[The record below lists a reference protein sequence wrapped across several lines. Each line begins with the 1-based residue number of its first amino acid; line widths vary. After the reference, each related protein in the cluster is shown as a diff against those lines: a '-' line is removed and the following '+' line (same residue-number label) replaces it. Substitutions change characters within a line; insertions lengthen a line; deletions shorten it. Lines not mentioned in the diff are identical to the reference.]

1 MENSR
6 CEGDEAPEGSTMK
19 YSEPGGV
26 VVTGA
31 ARGIGRA
38 ICEALAEAGYGV
50 IVADIDEEAG
60 ARTASEIARS
70 GHRATFC
77 KTDVAERE
85 SVAKAVSSCTKQF
98 GHLHAMVNNAGFN
111 RPQHFLETTEDN
123 WHRIMTIN
131 GLGVLIGMQ
140 EAAKAMIAAGHK
152 GKIVNTA
159 SIASRGGDPEWVPY
173 CSSKAA
179 VVSMTQAA
187 AKALAPHGIT
197 VNAFAPGV
205 VRTDLWNQLD
215 QDLMAMGIASKPG
228 EAMENFSKNIPL
240 GRTSTPQD
248 VVGTVAFLISPA
260 ADYMTGQCLMID
272 GGMIMQ

>member
-1 MENSR
+1 MQER
-6 CEGDEAPEGSTMK
+6 EL
-19 YSEPGGV
+19 GGV

-38 ICEALAEAGYGV
+38 ICDALASEGYGIV
-50 IVADIDEEAG
+50 VADIDEEAG
-60 ARTASEIARS
+60 VGAVSDITKTGR
-70 GHRATFC
+70 RAVFSR
-77 KTDVAERE
+77 TDVADRA
-85 SVAKAVSSCTKQF
+85 SVASTVRNCTENF
-98 GHLHAMVNNAGFN
+98 GHIHAIVNNAGFN

-140 EAAKAMIAAGHK
+140 EAAKAMIAKGHR

-187 AKALAPHGIT
+187 AKALAPHGIN

-205 VRTDLWNQLD
+205 VQTDLWNQLD
-215 QDLMAMGIASKPG
+215 KDLMAMGIASKPG
-228 EAMENFSKNIPL
+228 EAMENFSRNIPL

-248 VVGTVAFLISPA
+248 IVGTVSFLISPA
-260 ADYMTGQCLMID
+260 SDYMTGQCLMID

>member
-1 MENSR
+1 MNS
-6 CEGDEAPEGSTMK
+6 DNL
-19 YSEPGGV
+19 GGV
-26 VVTGA
+26 IVTGA

-38 ICEALAEAGYGV
+38 IAEELSRTGYGV
-50 IVADIDEEAG
+50 VIADLDEQVGSEAAAEIDKAG
-60 ARTASEIARS
+60 
-70 GHRATFC
+70 GRALFH
-77 KTDVAERE
+77 KVDVSDRA
-85 SVAKAVSSCTKQF
+85 SVAAAVKAYEVAF
-98 GHLHAMVNNAGFN
+98 GFIHAIVNNAGFN

-123 WHRIMTIN
+123 WDRIMTIN

-159 SIASRGGDPEWVPY
+159 SIASRSGDAEWVPY
-173 CSSKAA
+173 CASKAA
-179 VVSMTQAA
+179 VVSMTQAG
-187 AKALAPHGIT
+187 AKALAQHGIN

-205 VRTDLWNQLD
+205 VRTDLWTQLD
-215 QDLMAMGIASKPG
+215 KDLMEMGISSAPG
-228 EAMENFSKNIPL
+228 EAMDHFSKSIPL

-260 ADYMTGQCLMID
+260 SDYMTGQCLMID

>member
-1 MENSR
+1 MNSENL
-6 CEGDEAPEGSTMK
+6 
-19 YSEPGGV
+19 GGV

-38 ICEALAEAGYGV
+38 IAEELSATGYGV
-50 IVADIDEEAG
+50 VIADLDEKTGTEA
-60 ARTASEIARS
+60 AASI
-70 GHRATFC
+70 GKTGGRAFFH
-77 KTDVAERE
+77 KVDVSDRA
-85 SVAKAVSSCTKQF
+85 SVAAAVKACEVSF
-98 GHLHAMVNNAGFN
+98 GFIHAIVNNAGFN

-123 WHRIMTIN
+123 WNRIMTIN

-159 SIASRGGDPEWVPY
+159 SIASRSGDAEWVPY
-173 CSSKAA
+173 CASKAA
-179 VVSMTQAA
+179 VVSMTQAG
-187 AKALAPHGIT
+187 AKALAQHGIN

-205 VRTDLWNQLD
+205 VQTDLWTQLD
-215 QDLMAMGIASKPG
+215 KDLMDMGISSRPG
-228 EAMENFSKNIPL
+228 EAMENFSQNIPL

-260 ADYMTGQCLMID
+260 SDYMTGQCLMID